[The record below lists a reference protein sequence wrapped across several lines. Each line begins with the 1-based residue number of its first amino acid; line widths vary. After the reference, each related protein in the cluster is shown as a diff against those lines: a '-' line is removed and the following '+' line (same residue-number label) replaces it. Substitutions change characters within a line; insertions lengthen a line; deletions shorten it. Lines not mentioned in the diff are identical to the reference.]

1 MGAQEFGALVEAE
14 RRRKG
19 WTRSKLAVMVG
30 ILDDGTALDATQIR
44 RIVEGTRKLDQD
56 TVRRI
61 IQALDLPDEEAD
73 AAWFASGLWPP
84 GLSVEGYRRFKHL
97 AVVGASSDLPSPK
110 SGRSLGD
117 RSSWVWPA
125 ERRRRDRRHLR
136 VIPAA

>member
-97 AVVGASSDLPSPK
+97 AVVGASSDQPNPK
-110 SGRSLGD
+110 NGRSWRPAD
-117 RSSWVWPA
+117 RRFAPD
-125 ERRRRDRRHLR
+125 RRRRDRRGLR
-136 VIPAA
+136 VISAA